1 MSPLRQQMIRE
12 LQLQRM
18 SANTVKAYVAA
29 VEQLSRYYSRSPA
42 GLSQD
47 EVRDFLHHLIVE
59 RKLSTS
65 SVNVRLAGI
74 KFFYRRVLGQ
84 DDFNLKV
91 RTKRTGRLP
100 QPLSRSE
107 ITRLLDTVKNRKH
120 RTMLMTAYA
129 SGVRVSELV
138 SLEIKDVHSERML
151 LHVRSG
157 KGDKDR
163 FTLLSPRL
171 RCELRDYW
179 LQYRPHTLLFP
190 SRDGNR
196 MNPNSIGQVF
206 YDAKRK
212 AKIETGQGIHS
223 LRHSFATHL
232 LEAGVDLT
240 TISHLLGH
248 RNLST
253 TAKYLHVT
261 NRHVQGINS
270 PFDLLRRP
278 EEDDDAADD
287 PGGGAA

>member
-18 SANTVKAYVAA
+18 SDNTVKAYVAA

-42 GLSQD
+42 SLSQD

-59 RKLSTS
+59 RKLATS
-65 SVNVRLAGI
+65 SVNVRLTGI

-84 DDFNLKV
+84 SDFNLKV

-107 ITRLLDTVKNRKH
+107 ITRLLDSVKNRKH

-138 SLEIKDVHSERML
+138 NLEIKDVHSKRML

-163 FTLLSPRL
+163 FTLLSPQL
-171 RCELRDYW
+171 LAELRDYW
-179 LQYRPHTLLFP
+179 QRYRPHALLFP
-190 SRDGNR
+190 NQIGTR
-196 MNPNSIGQVF
+196 MSPDSIARVF

-232 LEAGVDLT
+232 LEAGVDLV
-240 TISHLLGH
+240 TISQLLGH
-248 RNLST
+248 RSIST
-253 TAKYLHVT
+253 TAIYLHVT

-278 EEDDDAADD
+278 DEDDNSADG
-287 PGGGAA
+287 PGAGGG